1 MIIDQPKLKKLGTFL
16 VTELS
21 KELLAQGHKAT
32 GKLIN
37 SIESDAV
44 ISPDKATLQ
53 ISFEDY
59 GIFVDSGRKK
69 GAKKVPIQA
78 LINWIIAKSLAS
90 GDREIKNMAFAIQTN
105 IFKQGIPTRNS
116 NQFSRTG
123 SRTGFIDNTLERNEA
138 FIIAEIE
145 QNAFTTVEA
154 IIDKVVEQAN
164 SE

>member
-1 MIIDQPKLKKLGTFL
+1 MIIDQSKLKKLGTFL

-69 GAKKVPIQA
+69 GGKKVPIQA
-78 LINWIIAKSLAS
+78 
-90 GDREIKNMAFAIQTN
+90 
-105 IFKQGIPTRNS
+105 
-116 NQFSRTG
+116 
-123 SRTGFIDNTLERNEA
+123 
-138 FIIAEIE
+138 
-145 QNAFTTVEA
+145 
-154 IIDKVVEQAN
+154 
-164 SE
+164 